1 MTKISK
7 LYSNTPKEYIK
18 CYYNNNCIINKPEHI
33 PINCLP
39 ADYSRDNYT
48 VLEKQ
53 YILLNNSFSDFYIE
67 SCYDKCY
74 LCKCN
79 INYHNI
85 KIKYKLLEKS
95 VPLNENIFEKLENIL
110 VNNKNNNNLFIYQ
123 SNINSDSHIYFYYHL
138 CETCYKHSLYYWS
151 ISHENKYP
159 SSRVDGYRF
168 INENDRF
175 VPEIKKSK
183 SIEIINKLDIPNI
196 YVCDSYIASQN
207 SYNYLNYII

>member
-1 MTKISK
+1 MNKFRN
-7 LYSNTPKEYIK
+7 LYIK
-18 CYYNNNCIINKPEHI
+18 CLITDNSRLDEPWNI
-33 PINCLP
+33 PIRYLP
-39 ADYSRDNYT
+39 NDYNQENYT
-48 VLEKQ
+48 LLEKI
-53 YILLNNSFSDFYIE
+53 YHIDKYYSDFHLE

-95 VPLNENIFEKLENIL
+95 LPLNENIFEKLENIL

-123 SNINSDSHIYFYYHL
+123 SKINSNSDIYFYYHL

-151 ISHENKYP
+151 ISNENKYP

-183 SIEIINKLDIPNI
+183 SIEIINKLDILNI
-196 YVCDSYIASQN
+196 YVCDSYIALKN
-207 SYNYLNYII
+207 SYNYLD